1 MNRLQKAAFSMA
13 EVVIVVAI
21 VGLLLAFSVPSIR
34 RAQLQANADACIEYL
49 RQIEAAK
56 EQWASMRGH
65 PAGTPIEGA
74 PNQAELEAQILR
86 LVRRSPRCPFDTAD
100 LGYHFGSVGQVRATC
115 RVDDARRGTANA
127 LNPPHRLPPED

>member
-1 MNRLQKAAFSMA
+1 MNRIPRAAFTLV
-13 EVVIVVAI
+13 EIVVVVAI
-21 VGLLLAFSVPSIR
+21 VGLVIAFSVPSIR

-56 EQWASMRGH
+56 EQWASMRGL
-65 PAGTPIEGA
+65 PEGTLIEGA

-86 LVRRSPRCPFDTAD
+86 LVRRTPRCPFDTAN
-100 LGYHFGSVGQVRATC
+100 LGYNFGSVGQIRATC

-127 LNPPHRLPPED
+127 LTPPHRLPLGD